1 MKQVLL
7 TNFFKTIEVVKEKN
21 DMKEICVDKYT
32 QDYIVNIVNISDISS
47 SSSASKFN
55 NWYCLECGENM
66 GDNPRQLCG
75 KSYCYN
81 NC

>member
-7 TNFFKTIEVVKEKN
+7 TNFFKTIETVKEKN
-21 DMKEICVDKYT
+21 DMKEICVDKSS
-32 QDYIVNIVNISDISS
+32 QDCIINISDISS
-47 SSSASKFN
+47 HLSSSKLN